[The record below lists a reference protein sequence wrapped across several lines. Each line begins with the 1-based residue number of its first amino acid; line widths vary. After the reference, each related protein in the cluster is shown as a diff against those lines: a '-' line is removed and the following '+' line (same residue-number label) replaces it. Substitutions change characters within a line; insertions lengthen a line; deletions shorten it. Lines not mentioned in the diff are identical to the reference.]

1 MEIGVDISTI
11 LDKIFCEKLR
21 NQVNMGIS
29 DFAEFLSTN
38 IKTSILEGRWSLK
51 SFRSSETTRTKVFY
65 TEYSAPFYLWWI
77 KPAV

>member
-11 LDKIFCEKLR
+11 LDKIFCEKLK

-38 IKTSILEGRWSLK
+38 IKTSILEGR
-51 SFRSSETTRTKVFY
+51 
-65 TEYSAPFYLWWI
+65 
-77 KPAV
+77 